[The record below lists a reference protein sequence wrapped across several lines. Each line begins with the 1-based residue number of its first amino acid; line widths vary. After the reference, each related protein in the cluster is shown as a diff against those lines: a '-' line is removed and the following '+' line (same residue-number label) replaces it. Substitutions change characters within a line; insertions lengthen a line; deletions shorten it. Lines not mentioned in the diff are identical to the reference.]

1 MEPSP
6 APHESPGK
14 VAENEAQPKS
24 LSRFK
29 ALAGMLFAT
38 NPEGFKVALERD
50 KAERR
55 TKRGR

>member
-14 VAENEAQPKS
+14 AAGNEAKPKS

-29 ALAGMLFAT
+29 ALAGLLFAT
-38 NPEGFKVALERD
+38 DPEGFKEALERD

-55 TKRGR
+55 AKRGQ